1 MVATTA
7 LRRICF
13 EPEVVQ
19 VGFVR
24 GLETTAL
31 GTGAVVSW
39 VLVAVLEFGGL
50 AWNSS
55 WIGDSSVA
63 TRALRVPA
71 TLKSQSRVL
80 LARFDT
86 AADDVDGATGSRD
99 PRSWSKVVHGPV
111 DAGGDAGSLTTGL
124 AGGAASSGLW
134 LRKGS
139 ETGVRGEL

>member
-1 MVATTA
+1 M
-7 LRRICF
+7 
-13 EPEVVQ
+13 VQ
-19 VGFVR
+19 VGLVR

-31 GTGAVVSW
+31 GTGSVVSW
-39 VLVAVLEFGGL
+39 VSVAVLEFGGL

-55 WIGDSSVA
+55 WIGDSNVT

-99 PRSWSKVVHGPV
+99 PRSWSKVVQGPV
-111 DAGGDAGSLTTGL
+111 DAGGDSGSLTTGL